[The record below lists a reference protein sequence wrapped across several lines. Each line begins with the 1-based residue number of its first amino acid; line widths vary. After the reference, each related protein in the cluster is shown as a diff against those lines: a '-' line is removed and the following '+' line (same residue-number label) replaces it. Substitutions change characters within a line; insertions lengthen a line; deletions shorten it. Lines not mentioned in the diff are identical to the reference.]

1 MFILDFNREK
11 YDASK
16 INNPIRDVL
25 KDQGLDSLPWKTAY
39 GDYLQLDGDTILDTL
54 CPNTI
59 ETIQG
64 KNDLKISNPGL
75 FANYYIKNG
84 PTKYLRFYLLI

>member
-64 KNDLKISNPGL
+64 KYDLQICNFRFIHLYFLL
-75 FANYYIKNG
+75 F
-84 PTKYLRFYLLI
+84 

>member
-64 KNDLKISNPGL
+64 KNDLKISNPRL
-75 FANYYIKNG
+75 FANYISKMDQRSI
-84 PTKYLRFYLLI
+84 LDFIF

>member
-1 MFILDFNREK
+1 MIFNREK

-16 INNPIRDVL
+16 TNNPIREVL

-39 GDYLQLDGDTILDTL
+39 GDYLQLNGDTILDTL

-64 KNDLKISNPGL
+64 NNDIRIVNSRLL
-75 FANYYIKNG
+75 ANYISKMDQ
-84 PTKYLRFYLLI
+84 RSIVDFIF